1 MNVFT
6 SVIISSLPETFL
18 IVMLFPFCCQ
28 ISSKCKHLCFP
39 LTTNFKYFKMKC
51 LKAGNTSE
59 FFNK

>member
-1 MNVFT
+1 VSMNVFT

-39 LTTNFKYFKMKC
+39 LTTNFKYFKM
-51 LKAGNTSE
+51 
-59 FFNK
+59 